1 MSEFAQ
7 SFIAHL
13 QRLQERD
20 RGALATLRRIL
31 ITAPE
36 AWPAALA
43 S

>member
-20 RGALATLRRIL
+20 RG
-31 ITAPE
+31 P
-36 AWPAALA
+36 WPPCAAA
-43 S
+43 